1 MAKQTPDPA
10 DERSR
15 EEQTTADERS
25 REEQT
30 TADERSREEQ
40 TTADERSR
48 EEQAAAGAPRWEAP
62 AAGSSRPA
70 TDLAAAA
77 AQLLKG
83 GSRQLDSAALRDAL
97 LDLHEFWLTTKAT
110 EIGITPTS
118 GFAIVATGGLGRG
131 ELLPYSDLDLMLLH
145 DNMPG
150 DLVSQVAELLWYPL
164 WDANIRIDHSVRTVP
179 EAITVAGEDISAGLA
194 MLETR
199 HIAGDSD
206 LSSLLIS
213 GARRQWRTGI
223 ASRFDELVA
232 HTEARWQRSGQ
243 IAHRAEPDLK
253 GGRGGLRDIQ
263 LLNALAIAQLAD
275 VYPSRSLASPIATLG
290 EAHLALLN
298 VRTELHRVSGR
309 GRELLLAQH
318 ADEIGAALR
327 IGDRFDLARMISDA
341 ARTISFYVDAG
352 LRTAANALPRRGLAA
367 FRRPVRRP
375 LDEGVIEFA
384 GEVILAR
391 DARPERDPG
400 LILRVAAASATTG
413 LPMASSTLARLSET
427 APELR
432 RPWPR
437 QALKDLLVLLAAGPP
452 ATATIEALDRTGLWG
467 RLFPEWGAVRDLPP
481 RDVVHIWTVDRHLV
495 ETVSRASAFTTRV
508 SRPDLLVLGA
518 LVHDIG
524 KGRGGDHSIIGAEL
538 ATQIG
543 TRLGLWPS
551 DVELLSKMVRHHL
564 LLPHTATRRDLQ
576 DPKTI
581 AEVVET
587 LDGDSVLLELLA
599 VLAEADSLAT
609 GPGVWGDWKAS
620 LIGDLV
626 RRCRLV
632 MAGEPLPQPDPIDP
646 RFLSLASDGVHVE
659 LTPGGSPHI
668 YNVTMIAPDRRG
680 LLSKAA
686 GVLALNSLRV
696 HSASVNGH
704 EGSAINTFVVSPH
717 FGSPPAAE
725 LLRQQFILA
734 LEGEPDVLASLD
746 RRDRDAAQYGTGRAG
761 ETPAGVPVNHAPAPP
776 RILWS
781 DGAQPG
787 ELIVQIRATDRAGL
801 LARLTAVFE
810 RDGVNIAWAK
820 VTTLGSSVVDVFG
833 ITTVGDAGEVRAD
846 LERDLYAVLPAPAPA
861 KPVSEA
867 S

>member
-1 MAKQTPDPA
+1 MKDSKSQ
-10 DERSR
+10 S
-15 EEQTTADERS
+15 
-25 REEQT
+25 
-30 TADERSREEQ
+30 
-40 TTADERSR
+40 
-48 EEQAAAGAPRWEAP
+48 AAGAPRWERP
-62 AAGSSRPA
+62 AAVSSRPA
-70 TDLAAAA
+70 TDLVAAAE
-77 AQLLKG
+77 QLLA
-83 GSRQLDSAALRDAL
+83 GSARQLDSAALREAL
-97 LDLHEFWLTTKAT
+97 LDLHDFWLSTKAT

-118 GFAIVATGGLGRG
+118 GFAIVATGSLGRG

-145 DNMPG
+145 DNMP
-150 DLVSQVAELLWYPL
+150 DDVVAQVAELLWYPL

-179 EAITVAGEDISAGLA
+179 EALRVAGDDISAGLA

-199 HIAGDSD
+199 HIAGDGD
-206 LSSLLIS
+206 LSALLVG

-223 ASRFDELVA
+223 ASRFDELVE
-232 HTEARWQRSGQ
+232 HTRARWQRSGQ

-253 GGRGGLRDIQ
+253 CGRGGLRDVQ

-275 VYPSRSLASPIATLG
+275 VYPSRSLASPTETLG

-298 VRTELHRVSGR
+298 VRTELHRVAGR
-309 GRELLLAQH
+309 DRELLLAQH
-318 ADEIGAALR
+318 ADEIGASLR
-327 IGDRFDLARMISDA
+327 IGDRFDLARTLSDA
-341 ARTISFYVDAG
+341 ARTVSYYVDAG
-352 LRTAANALPRRGLAA
+352 IRTAANALPRRGLSAL
-367 FRRPVRRP
+367 RRPVRRP

-400 LILRVAAASATTG
+400 LILRVAAASATTA
-413 LPMASSTLARLSET
+413 LPIASSTLSRLVEA

-432 RPWPR
+432 TPWPR
-437 QALKDLLVLLAAGPP
+437 QALKDLLVMLAAGPS
-452 ATATIEALDRTGLWG
+452 AVGTIEALDRTGLWG

-508 SRPDLLVLGA
+508 SRPDLLLLGA

-524 KGRGGDHSIIGAEL
+524 KGRGGDHSVIGSEL
-538 ATQIG
+538 AQQIG
-543 TRLGLWPS
+543 GRLGLWPS
-551 DVELLSKMVRHHL
+551 DIRILSQVVRHHL

-576 DPKTI
+576 DPATI
-581 AEVVET
+581 AAVVEA
-587 LDGDSVLLELLA
+587 LDGDLVVLELLH

-632 MAGEPLPQPDPIDP
+632 MAGEPLPHPDPVDP
-646 RFLSLASDGVHVE
+646 RFLSLAGGGVHVE
-659 LTPGGSPHI
+659 LTSADTAHI
-668 YNVTMIAPDRRG
+668 FNVTMIAPDSRG

-725 LLRQQFILA
+725 LLRQQLILA
-734 LEGEPDVLASLD
+734 IDGDLDVMGALEKKEAES
-746 RRDRDAAQYGTGRAG
+746 ATTGRAG
-761 ETPAGVPVNHAPAPP
+761 EVRAAVPINAPAAPP
-776 RILWS
+776 RVLWH
-781 DGAQPG
+781 DGAAAG
-787 ELIVQIRATDRAGL
+787 RAVAEIRATDRTGL
-801 LARLTAVFE
+801 LAVLTGVFE
-810 RDGVNIAWAK
+810 RAGADIEWAK
-820 VTTLGSSVVDVFG
+820 VTTLGSSVVDAFG
-833 ITTVGDAGEVRAD
+833 IVLPGADIEVRRN
-846 LERDLYAVLPAPAPA
+846 LERELFAVLPSPPAPR
-861 KPVSEA
+861 KPVEEA

>member
-1 MAKQTPDPA
+1 MTEKQRP
-10 DERSR
+10 
-15 EEQTTADERS
+15 
-25 REEQT
+25 
-30 TADERSREEQ
+30 
-40 TTADERSR
+40 
-48 EEQAAAGAPRWEAP
+48 AAGAPSRWVAP

-77 AQLLKG
+77 KQLLSG
-83 GSRQLDSAALRDAL
+83 GARQLDSAALREAL
-97 LDLHEFWLTTKAT
+97 QDLHEFWLTTKAT

-131 ELLPYSDLDLMLLH
+131 EFVPHSDLDLTLLH
-145 DNMPG
+145 DNMPT
-150 DLVSQVAELLWYPL
+150 DIVSQVAELLWYPL

-179 EAITVAGEDISAGLA
+179 EALKVAGEDISAGLA
-194 MLETR
+194 MLEAR
-199 HIAGDSD
+199 HITGDSD
-206 LSSLLIS
+206 LSSLLIG

-223 ASRFDELVA
+223 ASRFDELVE
-232 HTEARWQRSGQ
+232 HTRARWGRSGE

-253 GGRGGLRDIQ
+253 CGRGGLRDVQ
-263 LLNALAIAQLAD
+263 LLNALSIAQLTD
-275 VYPSRSLASPIATLG
+275 VYPNRSLASPIGTLG

-298 VRTELHRVSGR
+298 VRTELHRVAGR
-309 GRELLLAQH
+309 GRDLLLAQH
-318 ADEIGAALR
+318 ADEIGAALH
-327 IGDRFDLARMISDA
+327 IGDRFDLARMLSDA

-352 LRTAANALPRRGLAA
+352 IRTAGNALPRRGFAA
-367 FRRPVRRP
+367 LRRPSRRP

-413 LPMASSTLARLSET
+413 LPMAASTLARLAAA

-432 RPWPR
+432 TPWPA
-437 QALKDLLVLLAAGPP
+437 QALKDLLVMLAAGPS
-452 ATATIEALDRTGLWG
+452 AVATIEALDRTGLWG

-495 ETVSRASAFTTRV
+495 ETVARASAFTTRV
-508 SRPDLLVLGA
+508 SRPDLLLLGA
-518 LVHDIG
+518 LCHDIG
-524 KGRGGDHSIIGAEL
+524 KGRGGDHSVIGAEL

-551 DVELLSKMVRHHL
+551 DVEILSKVVRHHL
-564 LLPHTATRRDLQ
+564 LLPHTAVRRDLQ
-576 DPKTI
+576 DPATI
-581 AEVVET
+581 AAVAEA
-587 LDGDSVLLELLA
+587 LDGDLVLLELLH

-626 RRCRLV
+626 GRCRMV
-632 MAGEPLPQPDPIDP
+632 MAGEPLPQPDPVDP
-646 RFLSLASDGVHVE
+646 RHLSIASQVGVHVE
-659 LTPGGSPHI
+659 MTPGDSPQIHH
-668 YNVTMIAPDRRG
+668 VTMIAPDRRG
-680 LLSKAA
+680 FLSKAA

-704 EGSAINTFVVSPH
+704 EGAAINTFVVSPH
-717 FGSPPAAE
+717 FGAPPAAE
-725 LLRQQFILA
+725 LLRQQLILA
-734 LEGEPDVLASLD
+734 LDGELDVLEALD
-746 RRDRDAAQYGTGRAG
+746 RRDRDASKHGSGRAG
-761 ETPAGVPVNHAPAPP
+761 EVPAAVPINHVAAPP

-781 DGAQPG
+781 DGARPG
-787 ELIVQIRATDRAGL
+787 ELVAQIRSTDRAGL

-810 RDGVNIAWAK
+810 RDGVDIAWAK
-820 VTTLGSSVVDVFG
+820 VTTLGSSVVDLFG
-833 ITTVGDAGEVRAD
+833 ITAGPALRED
-846 LERDLYAVLPAPAPA
+846 LDRDLYAVLPTPPPA

>member
-1 MAKQTPDPA
+1 MTEHKP
-10 DERSR
+10 ES
-15 EEQTTADERS
+15 
-25 REEQT
+25 
-30 TADERSREEQ
+30 
-40 TTADERSR
+40 
-48 EEQAAAGAPRWEAP
+48 AGASHEAP
-62 AAGSSRPA
+62 AGSLRPA
-70 TDLAAAA
+70 TDLAAASE
-77 AQLLKG
+77 QLISG
-83 GSRQLDSAALRDAL
+83 ARQLDSAALRDAL

-131 ELLPYSDLDLMLLH
+131 EMLPYSDLDLMLLH
-145 DNMPG
+145 DNMPT
-150 DLVSQVAELLWYPL
+150 DVVSEIAEKLWYPL

-179 EAITVAGEDISAGLA
+179 EALQVAGDDISVGLA
-194 MLETR
+194 MLDVR
-199 HIAGDSD
+199 HIAGDAD
-206 LSSLLIS
+206 LSSLLVG
-213 GARRQWRTGI
+213 GARRQWRIGI
-223 ASRFDELVA
+223 ASRFDELVEHA
-232 HTEARWQRSGQ
+232 QARWQRSGQ

-253 GGRGGLRDIQ
+253 SGRGGLRDVQ

-275 VYPSRSLASPIATLG
+275 VYPSRALASPTGTLG
-290 EAHLALLN
+290 GAHLALLN

-327 IGDRFDLARMISDA
+327 IGDRFDLARMLSDA
-341 ARTISFYVDAG
+341 ARTVSYYVDSG
-352 LRTAANALPRRGLAA
+352 IRTAANALPRRGFAA
-367 FRRPVRRP
+367 LRRPVRRP
-375 LDEGVIEFA
+375 LDEGVIEYA

-400 LILRVAAASATTG
+400 LILRVAAASASSG
-413 LPMASSTLARLSET
+413 LPMAVSTLSRLAET

-432 RPWPR
+432 TPWPR
-437 QALKDLLVLLAAGPP
+437 QALKDLLVLLAAGP
-452 ATATIEALDRTGLWG
+452 AAVATIEALDRTGLWG

-508 SRPDLLVLGA
+508 SRPDLLLLGA
-518 LVHDIG
+518 LCHDIG
-524 KGRGGDHSIIGAEL
+524 KGRGGDHSVIGAEL

-551 DVELLSKMVRHHL
+551 DIDVLSKMVRYHL
-564 LLPHTATRRDLQ
+564 LLPETATRRDLQ

-581 AEVVET
+581 DGVVEA
-587 LDGDSVLLELLA
+587 LGGDMILLELLD

-632 MAGEPLPQPDPIDP
+632 MAGEPLPQPDPVDP
-646 RFLSLASDGVHVE
+646 RFLELAAQVGVHVE
-659 LTPGGSPHI
+659 LTQGDGPHI

-696 HSASVNGH
+696 HSASVNSH
-704 EGSAINTFVVSPH
+704 EGSAINTYVVSPH
-717 FGSPPAAE
+717 FGAPPAAE

-734 LEGEPDVLASLD
+734 LDGELDVIASLEK
-746 RRDRDAAQYGTGRAG
+746 RERDAAQYPTTRAG
-761 ETPAGVPVNHAPAPP
+761 EILAAVPANHVPAHP

-781 DGAQPG
+781 EGSVPG
-787 ELIVQIRATDRAGL
+787 ELIVQIRTIDRAGL

-810 RDGVNIAWAK
+810 RDGVDIAWAK
-820 VTTLGSSVVDVFG
+820 VTTLGSSVVDAFG
-833 ITTVGDAGEVRAD
+833 ITTAGSLARDD
-846 LERDLYAVLPAPAPA
+846 LERDLYAVLPTPAPA
-861 KPVSEA
+861 KPAEQA

>member
-1 MAKQTPDPA
+1 MTDQKPD
-10 DERSR
+10 S
-15 EEQTTADERS
+15 
-25 REEQT
+25 
-30 TADERSREEQ
+30 
-40 TTADERSR
+40 
-48 EEQAAAGAPRWEAP
+48 AAGASRWEAP
-62 AAGSSRPA
+62 AAISSKPA
-70 TDLAAAA
+70 TDLVAAA
-77 AQLLKG
+77 AQLLTG
-83 GSRQLDSAALRDAL
+83 GARQLDSAALRNAL

-110 EIGITPTS
+110 EIGITATS

-131 ELLPYSDLDLMLLH
+131 ELMPYSDLDLMLLH
-145 DNMPG
+145 DNMPA
-150 DLVSQVAELLWYPL
+150 DVVSQVAEMLWYPL

-179 EAITVAGEDISAGLA
+179 QAIKVAGEDISAGLA
-194 MLETR
+194 MLDAR

-206 LSSLLIS
+206 LASLLIG

-223 ASRFDELVA
+223 TSRFAELVE

-253 GGRGGLRDIQ
+253 SGRGGLRDVQ

-275 VYPSRSLASPIATLG
+275 VYPSRALASPTGSLG

-327 IGDRFDLARMISDA
+327 IGDRFDLARMLSDA
-341 ARTISFYVDAG
+341 ARTISYYVDAG
-352 LRTAANALPRRGLAA
+352 LRTAANALPRRGFAA
-367 FRRPVRRP
+367 LRRPVRRP
-375 LDEGVIEFA
+375 LDEGVIDYA

-413 LPMASSTLARLSET
+413 MPMAVSTLSRLAEN

-432 RPWPR
+432 TPWPR
-437 QALKDLLVLLAAGPP
+437 QALKDLLVMLAAGPT
-452 ATATIEALDRTGLWG
+452 AVATIEALDRTGLWG

-508 SRPDLLVLGA
+508 SRPDLLLLGA
-518 LVHDIG
+518 LCHDIG
-524 KGRGGDHSIIGAEL
+524 KGRGGDHSVIGAEL

-551 DVELLSKMVRHHL
+551 DIEVLSKVVRYHL
-564 LLPHTATRRDLQ
+564 LLSDTATRRDLQ

-581 AEVVET
+581 DAVVDA
-587 LDGDSVLLELLA
+587 LGGDVTLLELLHA
-599 VLAEADSLAT
+599 LAEADSLAT

-632 MAGEPLPQPDPIDP
+632 MAGEPLPQPDPIEL
-646 RFLSLASDGVHVE
+646 RYLSLAAEVGVHVE
-659 LTPGGSPHI
+659 LTAGDSPHI
-668 YNVTMIAPDRRG
+668 YHVAMIAPDRRG

-696 HSASVNGH
+696 HSASVNNH
-704 EGSAINTFVVSPH
+704 QGSAINTFVVSPH

-734 LEGEPDVLASLD
+734 LDGELDVIASLE
-746 RRDRDAAQYGTGRAG
+746 RRERDAVQHGTRGG
-761 ETPAGVPVNHAPAPP
+761 DIPAGLETKVPVNHVPAPP
-776 RILWS
+776 RILWF
-781 DGAQPG
+781 DGTSPG
-787 ELIVQIRATDRAGL
+787 ELVVQIRTTDRAGL

-810 RDGVNIAWAK
+810 RDGVDIAWAK
-820 VTTLGSSVVDVFG
+820 VTTLGSSVVDAFCMVVPAL
-833 ITTVGDAGEVRAD
+833 TSNDAAEGAVRD
-846 LERDLYAVLPAPAPA
+846 ELERDMYAVLPAPAPA
-861 KPVSEA
+861 KPAEQA